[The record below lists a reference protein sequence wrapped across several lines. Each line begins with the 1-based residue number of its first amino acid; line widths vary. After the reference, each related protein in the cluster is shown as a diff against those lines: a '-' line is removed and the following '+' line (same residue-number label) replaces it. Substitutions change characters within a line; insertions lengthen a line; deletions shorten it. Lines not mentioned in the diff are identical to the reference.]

1 MKISIHHF
9 KSIEILNDFEL
20 KPLTIL
26 SGVNSSGKSS
36 FIQLL
41 LLLKQTLELK
51 SFTNQLAT
59 EGTYIRLSSFLD
71 IIYGK
76 DRDNKLEI
84 MLEFNKQELQVSSE
98 NYLNI
103 FDHFDDY
110 QCHVLIGFCCKD
122 CVPFVCEFTV
132 EYILPAG
139 IKNRQKIS
147 FQYDTEIGK
156 YSINSNTG
164 IFGKEFNQLEA
175 ILTDKIVF
183 NSFIPYL
190 VEVPQYDDGMEKNVP
205 VRITPRLEGITDAID
220 YFFSGISY
228 IGPLRKEPEDF
239 YVIRPFNMKMGSKG
253 ENVAQILEEEAER
266 AIVNYRLKNKDGQD
280 FYEREET
287 SLIEAVRYW
296 LCEEFKV
303 SKDIV
308 TEKKDDRYAIYLLK
322 DERLKTSIKHVGFG
336 ISQVLPILV
345 EGLRM
350 GKGSTL
356 ILEQPEIHLHP
367 RLQSQLFDF
376 VYSLVLEGKKVIVET
391 HSDHFI
397 NRMRRR
403 IAEDCSNSMPKQVS
417 ITFIQEKHGKNYFDT
432 LNLNEMGTFD
442 FYPLDFLEQYGK
454 ETKAIVYAQSQKRKK
469 K

>member
-1 MKISIHHF
+1 MKISLHYF

-41 LLLKQTLELK
+41 MLLKQTLELK
-51 SFTNQLAT
+51 SFTNQLAI
-59 EGTYIRLSSFLD
+59 EGNYIRLSSFLD

-76 DRDNKLEI
+76 DRDNKLEV

-122 CVPFVCEFTV
+122 NAPFVYEFTV
-132 EYILPAG
+132 EYVLPAG

-147 FQYDTEIGK
+147 FQYNTEIGK
-156 YSINSNTG
+156 YLITSNTG
-164 IFGKEFNQLEA
+164 IFGNEFNLLEPIA
-175 ILTDKIVF
+175 ADKVIF
-183 NSFIPYL
+183 NSFIPYI
-190 VEVPQYDDGMEKNVP
+190 VEISQFDEGWKK
-205 VRITPRLEGITDAID
+205 RIPIRFTPRLEGITDTID

-239 YVIRPFNMKMGSKG
+239 YVVRPSNIKMGSKG
-253 ENVAQILEEEAER
+253 ENVAQILEEEADR
-266 AIVNYRLKNKDGQD
+266 AIVNYRLKNKDGRES
-280 FYEREET
+280 YEKEET
-287 SLIEAVRYW
+287 TLIEAVRYW
-296 LCEEFKV
+296 LCDEFKV
-303 SKDIV
+303 AKGIV
-308 TEKKDDRYAIYLLK
+308 TEKRDDRYAIYLLK
-322 DERLKTSIKHVGFG
+322 DEKLRTSIKHVGFG

-403 IAEDCSNSMPKQVS
+403 VAEDCSDKMPEQVS
-417 ITFIQEKHGKNYFDT
+417 ITFIQEKNGKNYFDT